1 MIESLKKTKMF
12 EDLDESILKKI
23 GKFCKLEK
31 HKADSTVIKEDDD
44 ENYDIFV
51 VVKGRV
57 KIYVSSKFFADDSE
71 QLKEIYTVNQG
82 DFFGEM
88 ACVVKRRRSA
98 TAVTASESELI
109 RINGSKLNKLM
120 ESDKET
126 GYAILKKLYE
136 SLYDRIENSNFMLR
150 NFLI

>member
-1 MIESLKKTKMF
+1 
-12 EDLDESILKKI
+12 
-23 GKFCKLEK
+23 
-31 HKADSTVIKEDDD
+31 
-44 ENYDIFV
+44 
-51 VVKGRV
+51 
-57 KIYVSSKFFADDSE
+57 
-71 QLKEIYTVNQG
+71 
-82 DFFGEM
+82 
-88 ACVVKRRRSA
+88 VVKRRRSA

-109 RINGSKLNKLM
+109 RISGSKLNKLM